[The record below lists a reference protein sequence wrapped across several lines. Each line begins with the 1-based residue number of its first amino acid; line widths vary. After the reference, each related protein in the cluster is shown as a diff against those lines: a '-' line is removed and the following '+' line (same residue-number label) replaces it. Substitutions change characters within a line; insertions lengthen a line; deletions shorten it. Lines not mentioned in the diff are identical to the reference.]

1 MKILKSVK
9 YQCPGNFHRNRWYF
23 SVYILYQPHV
33 HMTRPPLTSGGP
45 GPHWVLTLAWVN
57 ISLSIFIFRQTWL
70 LMEWAQ
76 YPTECSHWPEQT
88 LISQTRPPLTS
99 GGPGPH
105 WVLTLAWVNTFRQVW
120 LPPEWHR
127 NSQSG
132 CSKHWDQPSEIPWS
146 HCSLSSHTGLSKH
159 LLARP
164 GFPTPVRAKDPIECS
179 HWPEWWFKA
188 LVQACCDSL
197 VDNYF

>member
-1 MKILKSVK
+1 MASNGV
-9 YQCPGNFHRNRWYF
+9 
-23 SVYILYQPHV
+23 
-33 HMTRPPLTSGGP
+33 GP
-45 GPHWVLTLAWVN
+45 VPHWVLTQAWAN
-57 ISLSIFIFRQTWL
+57 TFRQVWL
-70 LMEWAQ
+70 PPEWHRNSQ
-76 YPTECSHWPEQT
+76 SGCSSTGTSLEWLPG
-88 LISQTRPPLTS
+88 PS